1 MTENDFHCR
10 VLSRI
15 QVLSVKKGPPSTAT
29 LLAGLSTF
37 LTKVLLDSGGDQ
49 VILAD
54 HNISA
59 TCGLLNF
66 LYTGMQV
73 EHYSEPVGGSNGGRV
88 WGEDMV
94 LNGQK
99 KS

>member
-1 MTENDFHCR
+1 MQGAFADTSL
-10 VLSRI
+10 VSREGTPI
-15 QVLSVKKGPPSTAT
+15 NCHTVM
-29 LLAGLSTF
+29 LAGLSPF

-66 LYTGMQV
+66 LYTGMYV
-73 EHYSEPVGGSNGGRV
+73 EYYSEPVGVSNGGRV